1 MSLSRSVRDLM
12 QRRSLLPDSI
22 DAALSGKGRTV
33 RGLRIVVTGA
43 SAGIGREAA
52 LQLAARGAHVIAVA
66 RREEELEEL
75 TALTGGEY
83 RVCDLTDTDSID
95 GLLTSLGEVD
105 VLINNAGHSIRRTIA
120 DSTERFH
127 DYQRTMNLNY
137 FSAVQLS
144 LGVLPGMIERGRGQ
158 IVNVC
163 TWGLLANTFP
173 KFSAYAASK
182 RARDLRAQPER
193 RRPHPGVHATNVYF
207 PLVRTEMIAPT
218 AEYSGASA
226 LEPDEAGRWLV
237 RAVTHQPVEV
247 SPAALRAL
255 LPVVDLLSPRPRP
268 NDLVADLSRGG
279 RGGRR
284 DRTLTRRNFD
294 LPHLTCGVRFG
305 A

>member
-182 RARDLRAQPER
+182 SALAIFGRSLNAE
-193 RRPHPGVHATNVYF
+193 RPHPGVHATNVYF

-255 LPVVDLLSPRPRP
+255 LPVVDLLSP
-268 NDLVADLSRGG
+268 ATS
-279 RGGRR
+279 
-284 DRTLTRRNFD
+284 DRTISSLT
-294 LPHLTCGVRFG
+294 
-305 A
+305 